1 MEVPHNLY
9 ILIRMATVKTGYP
22 IRNWPNAPAVG
33 QYVLIKFNNRIGII
47 SHLISEATNRLSRP
61 GGNTYKVICVEP
73 LSDPIRYLDYDVE
86 VYSMK
91 PIDDYTESESF
102 LEYLRINHPRIYEAR
117 RKYIV
122 NTRHLV
128 ADLFSTARPK
138 ESTAPGGLAFAA
150 NTLREFLG
158 VQPTKAQISS
168 HYAKRNAE
176 VDAEI
181 AAKMPAYMEAA
192 KKARE
197 AIYAREDAKKA
208 SSAAKTESK
217 GGRRKHHRSRKAKS
231 SGRRFSRRTRA

>member
-1 MEVPHNLY
+1 MAQVR
-9 ILIRMATVKTGYP
+9 IRTEYP
-22 IRNWPNAPAVG
+22 MGPWKSAPMPG
-33 QYVLIKFNNRIGII
+33 QYVLIKFNHTIGII
-47 SHLISEATNRLSRP
+47 SHLISKATNPLSRP
-61 GGNTYKVICVEP
+61 GGNIYKVIVVEP
-73 LSDPIRYLDYDVE
+73 LSNGRHLDYDVD

-91 PIDDYTESESF
+91 PIDHTESESF
-102 LEYLRINHPRIYEAR
+102 LEYLQKNHPQVYEAR

-138 ESTAPGGLAFAA
+138 ESTAPGGSAFAA

-181 AAKMPAYMEAA
+181 AAKMPAYIEEA
-192 KKARE
+192 KKARL
-197 AIYAREDAKKA
+197 AI
-208 SSAAKTESK
+208 AAKTESK
-217 GGRRKHHRSRKAKS
+217 GGRRRTSKRHRRGHRSQKAKS
-231 SGRRFSRRTRA
+231 TGGRSRA